1 MAENRKE
8 RNKAMK
14 VVFISGG
21 SRGIG
26 AAAAELFCEN
36 GYFSVVGYCANEAAA
51 QQLVLQLTQRGYA
64 AAAVRCDV
72 RSEAQVQQAVAF
84 AAAQGE
90 LAAVINSAGISHFA
104 QIQDESAADMD
115 EVFAVNTRGSMLV
128 CREAA
133 KHMLQSHSGS
143 IINISSMWGMVGAS
157 CESVY
162 SASKAAVIGFTKA
175 LAKELAASGITVNCI
190 APGVI
195 DTDMNRVLGQQT
207 LDALAQET
215 PVGRIGT
222 PREVA
227 QAALYLASAS
237 FVTGQVLA
245 VDGGFSL

>member
-36 GYFSVVGYCANEAAA
+36 GYFSVVGYCENEAAA

-72 RSEAQVQQAVAF
+72 RSEVQVQQAVAF

-133 KHMLQSHSGS
+133 KHMLQNHSGS

-245 VDGGFSL
+245 GDGGFSL

>member
-36 GYFSVVGYCANEAAA
+36 GYFSVVGYCENEAAA

-115 EVFAVNTRGSMLV
+115 EVFAVNARGSMLV

-133 KHMLQSHSGS
+133 KHMLQNHSGS

>member
-1 MAENRKE
+1 
-8 RNKAMK
+8 MK

-36 GYFSVVGYCANEAAA
+36 GYFSVVGYCENEAAA

-133 KHMLQSHSGS
+133 KHMLQNHSGS

-195 DTDMNRVLGQQT
+195 DTDMNRPLGQQT

>member
-1 MAENRKE
+1 
-8 RNKAMK
+8 MK

-36 GYFSVVGYCANEAAA
+36 GYFSVVGYCENEAAA

-133 KHMLQSHSGS
+133 KHMLQNHSGS

-195 DTDMNRVLGQQT
+195 DTDMNRALGQQT

>member
-36 GYFSVVGYCANEAAA
+36 GYFSVVGYCENEAAA

-90 LAAVINSAGISHFA
+90 LAAVVNSAGISHFA

-133 KHMLQSHSGS
+133 KHMLQNHSGS

-195 DTDMNRVLGQQT
+195 DTDMNRPLGQQT

>member
-36 GYFSVVGYCANEAAA
+36 GYFSVVGYCENEAAA

-90 LAAVINSAGISHFA
+90 LAAVINSAGISRFA

-133 KHMLQSHSGS
+133 KHMLQNHSGS

-195 DTDMNRVLGQQT
+195 DTDMTRVLGQQT
-207 LDALAQET
+207 LDALAEET

>member
-36 GYFSVVGYCANEAAA
+36 GYFSVVGYCENEAAA

-90 LAAVINSAGISHFA
+90 LAAVINSAGISRFA

-133 KHMLQSHSGS
+133 KHMLQNHSGS

-207 LDALAQET
+207 LDALAEET

>member
-36 GYFSVVGYCANEAAA
+36 GYFSVVGYCENEAAA

-90 LAAVINSAGISHFA
+90 LAAVINSAGTSHFA

-133 KHMLQSHSGS
+133 KHMLQNHSGS

>member
-36 GYFSVVGYCANEAAA
+36 GYFSVVGYCENEVAA

-133 KHMLQSHSGS
+133 KHMLQNHSGS

>member
-1 MAENRKE
+1 
-8 RNKAMK
+8 MK

-36 GYFSVVGYCANEAAA
+36 GYFSVVGYCENEAAA
-51 QQLVLQLTQRGYA
+51 RQLVLQLTQRGYA

-90 LAAVINSAGISHFA
+90 LAAVINSAGISRFA

-133 KHMLQSHSGS
+133 KHMLQNHSGS

-195 DTDMNRVLGQQT
+195 DTDMNRPLGQQT

>member
-36 GYFSVVGYCANEAAA
+36 GYFSVVGYCENEAAA

-133 KHMLQSHSGS
+133 KHMLQNHSGS

>member
-1 MAENRKE
+1 
-8 RNKAMK
+8 MK

-36 GYFSVVGYCANEAAA
+36 GYFSVVGYCENEAAA

-133 KHMLQSHSGS
+133 KHMLQNHSGS

>member
-36 GYFSVVGYCANEAAA
+36 GYFSVVGYCENEAAA

-133 KHMLQSHSGS
+133 KHMLQNHSGS

-175 LAKELAASGITVNCI
+175 LAKELAASGIMVNCI

>member
-36 GYFSVVGYCANEAAA
+36 GYFSVVGYCENEAAA

-90 LAAVINSAGISHFA
+90 LAAVINSAGISRFA

-133 KHMLQSHSGS
+133 KHMLQNHSGS

-195 DTDMNRVLGQQT
+195 DTDMNRALGQQT

>member
-1 MAENRKE
+1 
-8 RNKAMK
+8 MK

-36 GYFSVVGYCANEAAA
+36 GYFSVVGYCENEAAA
-51 QQLVLQLTQRGYA
+51 QQLVQQLTQRGYG

-133 KHMLQSHSGS
+133 KHMLQNHSGS
-143 IINISSMWGMVGAS
+143 MVNISSMWGMVGAS
-157 CESVY
+157 CEAVY

-195 DTDMNRVLGQQT
+195 DTDMNRALGQQT
-207 LDALAQET
+207 LDTLAQET

-227 QAALYLASAS
+227 QAALYLATAP

>member
-36 GYFSVVGYCANEAAA
+36 GYFSVVGYCENEAAA

-133 KHMLQSHSGS
+133 KHMLQNHSGS

-195 DTDMNRVLGQQT
+195 DTDMNRALGQQT

>member
-36 GYFSVVGYCANEAAA
+36 GYFSVVGYCENEAAA
-51 QQLVLQLTQRGYA
+51 QQLVQQLTQRGYA

-90 LAAVINSAGISHFA
+90 LAAVVNSAGISHFA

-133 KHMLQSHSGS
+133 KHMLQNHSGS

-175 LAKELAASGITVNCI
+175 LAKELAASGIMVNCI

>member
-1 MAENRKE
+1 M
-8 RNKAMK
+8 
-14 VVFISGG
+14 
-21 SRGIG
+21 
-26 AAAAELFCEN
+26 
-36 GYFSVVGYCANEAAA
+36 
-51 QQLVLQLTQRGYA
+51 
-64 AAAVRCDV
+64 
-72 RSEAQVQQAVAF
+72 
-84 AAAQGE
+84 
-90 LAAVINSAGISHFA
+90 
-104 QIQDESAADMD
+104 
-115 EVFAVNTRGSMLV
+115 
-128 CREAA
+128 
-133 KHMLQSHSGS
+133 
-143 IINISSMWGMVGAS
+143 
-157 CESVY
+157 VY

>member
-1 MAENRKE
+1 
-8 RNKAMK
+8 MK
-14 VVFISGG
+14 TKPLRS
-21 SRGIG
+21 SWCSSLRS
-26 AAAAELFCEN
+26 AATALRRCALFMTFCM
-36 GYFSVVGYCANEAAA
+36 GMS
-51 QQLVLQLTQRGYA
+51 
-64 AAAVRCDV
+64 
-72 RSEAQVQQAVAF
+72 SVAF

-133 KHMLQSHSGS
+133 KHMLQNHSGS
-143 IINISSMWGMVGAS
+143 MVNISSMWGMVGAS
-157 CESVY
+157 CEAVY

-195 DTDMNRVLGQQT
+195 DTDMNRALGKQT

-227 QAALYLASAS
+227 QAALYLATAP

>member
-36 GYFSVVGYCANEAAA
+36 GYFSVVGYCENEAAA

-133 KHMLQSHSGS
+133 KHMLQNHSGS

-195 DTDMNRVLGQQT
+195 DTDMNRPLGQQT

>member
-36 GYFSVVGYCANEAAA
+36 GYFSVVGYCENEAAA

-175 LAKELAASGITVNCI
+175 LAK
-190 APGVI
+190 
-195 DTDMNRVLGQQT
+195 
-207 LDALAQET
+207 
-215 PVGRIGT
+215 
-222 PREVA
+222 
-227 QAALYLASAS
+227 
-237 FVTGQVLA
+237 
-245 VDGGFSL
+245 

>member
-36 GYFSVVGYCANEAAA
+36 GYFSVVGYCENEAAA

-115 EVFAVNTRGSMLV
+115 EVFAVNARGSMLV

-133 KHMLQSHSGS
+133 KHMLQNHSGS

-195 DTDMNRVLGQQT
+195 DTDMNRPLGQQT

>member
-36 GYFSVVGYCANEAAA
+36 GYFSVVGYCENEAAA

-133 KHMLQSHSGS
+133 KHMLQNHSGS

-215 PVGRIGT
+215 PGGRIGT

>member
-1 MAENRKE
+1 
-8 RNKAMK
+8 MK
-14 VVFISGG
+14 TVLITGA

-36 GYFSVVGYCANEAAA
+36 GYFSVVGYCENGAAA
-51 QQLVLQLTQRGYA
+51 QQLVGQLTQRGYS

-72 RSEAQVQQAVAF
+72 RDEAQVQQAVAF

-90 LAAVINSAGISHFA
+90 LAAVVNSAGISHFA

-133 KHMLQSHSGS
+133 KYMLQHHSGS
-143 IINISSMWGMVGAS
+143 IVNISSMWGMVGAS

-162 SASKAAVIGFTKA
+162 SASKTAIIGFTKA

-195 DTDMNRVLGQQT
+195 DTDMNRALGQQT

-227 QAALYLASAS
+227 QAALYLASAP
-237 FVTGQVLA
+237 FVTGQILA